1 MQFLNVFLNIV
12 LLSAC
17 ISIIGYIYEKE
28 LLKFVSV
35 VTFMLFTILVL
46 FCDKTVIF
54 ENVSILVIELGY
66 YLMVSIGYSFLAIFT
81 RYMEKKMD
89 INNISEAFT
98 LPLRLSLISCLV
110 NGEKTFNE
118 LKNITKA
125 SDGNISVQLSKLEKM
140 EFITPTKTFVNT
152 RYITVYEITEI
163 GLSSL
168 QEYVSLLE
176 EILKESKYKSSNKR
190 EG

>member
-81 RYMEKKMD
+81 RYMEKK
-89 INNISEAFT
+89 
-98 LPLRLSLISCLV
+98 
-110 NGEKTFNE
+110 NG
-118 LKNITKA
+118 
-125 SDGNISVQLSKLEKM
+125 
-140 EFITPTKTFVNT
+140 
-152 RYITVYEITEI
+152 
-163 GLSSL
+163 
-168 QEYVSLLE
+168 
-176 EILKESKYKSSNKR
+176 YK
-190 EG
+190 